1 MKDNTNNNIP
11 KQKLNFEDLDNGD
24 KALVEKALSG
34 GYSRRGAL
42 KIMAV
47 TGVTLATAENLL
59 STGGAAM
66 AATPKKGGT
75 VRFSA
80 SQHGPDDNM
89 DPAQFT
95 SSIDYARGRS
105 HYNSLT
111 QLGGDLVPQPELA
124 ESFGPNSDASEWT
137 FKLRKD
143 VNFHDGTPLTADDV
157 LWSMNRHLGEKS
169 TSVVKDVFSSVKEW
183 KKVGRHEVK
192 AIMNSPNSDLPA
204 LLGIFQMKVIRNGT
218 AGNRV
223 KENGKIEHNGT
234 GPFVMEYFSPGE
246 KSVSKRNE
254 NYWREG
260 ANLDSIEIT
269 AITDPIA
276 RVNALVAGD
285 FQLIMD
291 VDPKSIR
298 QVENADGV
306 HLNSLAAGAYNGIC
320 AMQNAAPGN
329 NADFVKGMKYIQDR
343 ERIVKRILKGHGSI
357 GNDQP
362 IMSAYGPD
370 WCSELT
376 QRQYDPDKA
385 KFHFKKSGISTA
397 ELFVAPVGLGVEDT
411 CLLAQA
417 NCAKIGFDLKL
428 KKVPTDGYWGAV
440 WMKEPLNVTSWNMR
454 PTANAMLSIAFAP
467 GAAWNDTLWNN
478 KRMGEL
484 LTLSQAETDPDKRHA
499 MFCEMQT
506 LVNDECGMIIPAH
519 INIVDGVS
527 DRVQGIPKNPLGNLG
542 ALEFPE
548 YCWLT

>member
-1 MKDNTNNNIP
+1 MKDDTNNNIP
-11 KQKLNFEDLDNGD
+11 KQAISFEDLDNGD

-34 GYSRRGAL
+34 GYSRRDAL
-42 KIMAV
+42 KIMAA

-89 DPAQFT
+89 DPARFT

-124 ESFGPNSDASEWT
+124 ESFGPNSDATEWT

-157 LWSMNRHLGEKS
+157 LWSMNRHLGESS

-204 LLGIFQMKVIRNGT
+204 LLGIFQTKIIRNGT
-218 AGNRV
+218 AGNKV
-223 KENGKIEHNGT
+223 KEDGKIEHNGT

-246 KSVSKRNE
+246 KSISKRNE

-291 VDPKSIR
+291 VDPKAIR

-320 AMQNAAPGN
+320 AMQNSAPGN

-370 WCSELT
+370 WCSELP

-397 ELFVAPVGLGVEDT
+397 ELFVAPVGIGIEDT

-417 NCAKIGFDLKL
+417 SCAKIGFDLKL

-454 PTANAMLSIAFAP
+454 PTANAMLSIAYAP

-484 LTLSQAETDPDKRHA
+484 LVMSQAETDPDKRHA

-548 YCWLT
+548 FCWLT

>member
-1 MKDNTNNNIP
+1 MKDDTNNNIP
-11 KQKLNFEDLDNGD
+11 KQEINFEDLDNGD
-24 KALVEKALSG
+24 KTLVEKALND
-34 GYSRRGAL
+34 GYGRRDAL
-42 KIMAV
+42 KIMAA

-89 DPAQFT
+89 DPQRFT
-95 SSIDYARGRS
+95 SSIDYARGRA

-111 QLGGDLVPQPELA
+111 QLNGDLVPQPELA
-124 ESFGPNSDASEWT
+124 ESFEPNSDATEWT

-157 LWSMNRHLGEKS
+157 LWSMSRHLGEDS

-183 KKVGRHEVK
+183 KKTGSHEVK

-204 LLGIFQMKVIRNGT
+204 LLGIYQMKVIRNGT

-223 KENGKIEHNGT
+223 KEDGTIEHNGT

-260 ANLDSIEIT
+260 ANLDSVEIT

-291 VDPKSIR
+291 VDPKAIR
-298 QVENADGV
+298 QIENADGV
-306 HLNSLAAGAYNGIC
+306 HLNSLPAGAYNGIC

-329 NADFVKGMKYIQDR
+329 NADFVKGMKFIQDR
-343 ERIVKRILKGHGSI
+343 ERVVKRILKGHGSI

-370 WCSELT
+370 WCSELP
-376 QRQYDPDKA
+376 QRQFDPDKA

-397 ELFVAPVGLGVEDT
+397 ELFVAPVGIGVEDT

-428 KKVPTDGYWGAV
+428 KKVPSDGYWGAV

-454 PTANAMLSIAFAP
+454 PTANAMLSIAYAP

-484 LTLSQAETDPDKRHA
+484 LVMSAAETDPDKRHA

-527 DRVQGIPKNPLGNLG
+527 DRVHGIPKNPLGNLG